1 VTKLVFAP
9 VTTSKIRV
17 VINNAQAGYSRIVE
31 LEAWS
36 GGTSNLTSFADNTAK
51 FESEN
56 PGSALGKLFSYTHT
70 ALSDNF
76 RNRFST
82 IAMNLIDDSISIGLP
97 ETICKNVDYKQT
109 ADTNYM

>member
-1 VTKLVFAP
+1 V
-9 VTTSKIRV
+9 
-17 VINNAQAGYSRIVE
+17 NNAQANYSRIVE

-36 GGTSNLTSFADNTAK
+36 GGTSNLTSLADNNVK

-56 PGSALGKLFSYTHT
+56 LGSALGKLFSYTHT

-76 RNRFST
+76 PNRFST
-82 IAMNLIDDSISIGLP
+82 VAMNLMGDSIPIGLP
-97 ETICKNVDYKQT
+97 ETIYKNVDCRQT

>member
-36 GGTSNLTSFADNTAK
+36 ASSSYSTLTTKPNPSEANAERETFSNVLSRILF
-51 FESEN
+51 F
-56 PGSALGKLFSYTHT
+56 LG
-70 ALSDNF
+70 
-76 RNRFST
+76 
-82 IAMNLIDDSISIGLP
+82 
-97 ETICKNVDYKQT
+97 
-109 ADTNYM
+109 